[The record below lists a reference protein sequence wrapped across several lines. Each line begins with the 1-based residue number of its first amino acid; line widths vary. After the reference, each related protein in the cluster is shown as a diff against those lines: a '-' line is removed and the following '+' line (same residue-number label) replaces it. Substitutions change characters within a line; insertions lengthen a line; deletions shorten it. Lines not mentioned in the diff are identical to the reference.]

1 MIQINRDRFVGGYR
15 LTGME
20 KTREIQSQKSQ
31 NETAIT
37 VTPEDKKQDEPVVV
51 EDVKVTQTATSGTE
65 NIVVP
70 DTQGGIVVVRPDR
83 QVFRKKI
90 LDFTEEYSRVL
101 AVTFGVSA
109 FLFNLGSTTV
119 LNRRS
124 MIWAGVAVVVVVLAF
139 LVWHDRNKLFLNE
152 KQLA

>member
-1 MIQINRDRFVGGYR
+1 MILVNRNSFAGGY
-15 LTGME
+15 LAGVD
-20 KTREIQSQKSQ
+20 KTRDIQLQKLQ
-31 NETAIT
+31 KETVAT
-37 VTPEDKKQDEPVVV
+37 TSADKKQDEPAVV
-51 EDVKVTQTATSGTE
+51 EDIKVTQTTTGGTE

-70 DTQGGIVVVRPDR
+70 DSRGGIVVIRPDK

-124 MIWAGVAVVVVVLAF
+124 MIWSGVAVVVIVLAF
-139 LVWHDRNKLFLNE
+139 LVWHDRNKLFFNE
-152 KQLA
+152 KQSA

>member
-15 LTGME
+15 LTGMDE
-20 KTREIQSQKSQ
+20 TREIQSQKSQ
-31 NETAIT
+31 NETIA
-37 VTPEDKKQDEPVVV
+37 PEDKKQDEPVVV
-51 EDVKVTQTATSGTE
+51 EDVKVTQTATNGTE